1 MKDGNL
7 TWFPRKISQA
17 LFLILVVLSQDSNW
31 TRTYLA
37 LKSVRCINCPKNGQ
51 VSLPGAEGLGLDDL
65 SGPFQPK
72 PFHDSM
78 IM

>member
-7 TWFPRKISQA
+7 TCFPGKISQA

-31 TRTYLA
+31 TCIYLA

-51 VSLPGAEGLGLDDL
+51 VSVPVAEGLGLDDL

-72 PFHDSM
+72 AFYDSM